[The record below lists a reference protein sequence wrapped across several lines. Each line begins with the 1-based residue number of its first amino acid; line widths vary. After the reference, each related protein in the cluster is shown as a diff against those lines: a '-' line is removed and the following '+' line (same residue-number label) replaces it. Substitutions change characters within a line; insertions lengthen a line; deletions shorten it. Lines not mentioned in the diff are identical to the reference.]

1 MAWLRASFTVDTAD
15 AEALADALLENGAL
29 SVDIT
34 DADAGTGQEQPIFGE
49 PGAEP
54 HAAWPHQRLS
64 ALFPEAAEV
73 PGAIAAAFD
82 SLGIECPQQ
91 QSVEQVAG
99 QDWVRATQQQFEP
112 IRIGARLWIVPSWC
126 APPDRAAVNL
136 ILDPGLAFGTGAHP
150 TTWQCL
156 SWLEANLELG
166 ASVLDYGCGS
176 GVLAIAAKRLGAGTV
191 VAVDIDPAALAAA
204 RANAATNAVDILV
217 APTERVPPGPYAV
230 VVANIL
236 ASPLKLLAPLLA
248 EFTAAGGRVVLAG
261 ILTAQ
266 TAAVA
271 SAYAPWFDIAP
282 AAETDGWTC
291 LAGTRKG

>member
-1 MAWLRASFTVDTAD
+1 VAWLKASFTVETAD
-15 AEALADALLENGAL
+15 AEALADALLDNGAL

-34 DADAGTGQEQPIFGE
+34 DADAGTGQERPLFGE

-54 HAAWPHQRLS
+54 HATWPHQRLS
-64 ALFPEAAEV
+64 ALFPEAAQV
-73 PGAIAAAFD
+73 PDAIAAAFD
-82 SLGIECPQQ
+82 CLGLECPPQ
-91 QSVEQVAG
+91 QSVEQVAE
-99 QDWVRATQQQFEP
+99 QDWVRATQQQFAP
-112 IRIGARLWIVPSWC
+112 IRIGSRLWIVPSWC
-126 APPDRAAVNL
+126 TPPNPAAVNL

-156 SWLEANLELG
+156 TWLEANLSPG

-191 VAVDIDPAALAAA
+191 VAVDIDPAALVAA
-204 RANAATNAVDILV
+204 RANATTNAVDVLV
-217 APTERVPPGPYAV
+217 APTEKVPPGPYAV
-230 VVANIL
+230 VMANIL
-236 ASPLKLLAPLLA
+236 ASPLQLLAPLLA
-248 EFTAAGGRVVLAG
+248 GFTAAGGRVVLAG

-266 TAAVA
+266 AAAVA

-291 LAGTRKG
+291 LAGARKG